1 MGTGATVGAGNYPA
15 KFSFNAGTASCTDFV
30 VYNTSLAGSMTQAS
44 VVAFDNL
51 YVGAGGLCGAT
62 PSTYWA
68 FNTGGRVVTSVTL
81 SLDGSQVAFVQNN
94 SGGTPATLVILRWA
108 ANSGTLASPDTLTAV
123 SNADCPTCVAPCMT
137 TLNFALLNGDTT
149 SDDALSSPFYDYA
162 NDTLYAGDS
171 VGYLHKFTGV
181 FNGTTMS
188 SPIETM
194 SSTTAIIWPCLVSNN
209 SALTDPVY
217 DQGTGKIFV
226 GSLFGTLKEVD
237 ATIGGGTGGIIKTA
251 QIGVTG
257 GNFDG
262 PLLDS
267 TNGLLYLV
275 VSDSMPST
283 GQTSGVSA
291 VYTFSTAFVAG
302 TSGVQTVLS
311 NDGPEPIS
319 TAVLLTTSGF
329 WVAGDTCTSARLLLA
344 PATTSPPCTKSLYQ
358 PPAFWAP

>member
-1 MGTGATVGAGNYPA
+1 M
-15 KFSFNAGTASCTDFV
+15 
-30 VYNTSLAGSMTQAS
+30 
-44 VVAFDNL
+44 
-51 YVGAGGLCGAT
+51 
-62 PSTYWA
+62 
-68 FNTGGRVVTSVTL
+68 
-81 SLDGSQVAFVQNN
+81 
-94 SGGTPATLVILRWA
+94 
-108 ANSGTLASPDTLTAV
+108 
-123 SNADCPTCVAPCMT
+123 
-137 TLNFALLNGDTT
+137 
-149 SDDALSSPFYDYA
+149 
-162 NDTLYAGDS
+162 
-171 VGYLHKFTGV
+171 HKFTGV